1 MTTVATASSVVP
13 TVVGPVVLDEAGL
26 AQRETAISTLATQA
40 HRFRLDAFA
49 FGAALPLQAAAAAVE
64 SVATNES
71 AAIPLTDLAF
81 AALAYEQATN
91 GGTSG
96 AKKRLICWSAV

>member
-13 TVVGPVVLDEAGL
+13 TSAGAFVLDEAGL
-26 AQRETAISTLATQA
+26 AQRETAISTPAAQA

-49 FGAALPLQAAAAAVE
+49 FGAILPAQAAVATAEPAAASE
-64 SVATNES
+64 TQWIAS
-71 AAIPLTDLAF
+71 TDLAF
-81 AALAYEQATN
+81 AALAYEQATT

-96 AKKRLICWSAV
+96 AKKRLI